1 MREDMAEDF
10 EDDDIEEEDDDNGN
24 GDDRGRE
31 RRRHSR
37 PRPRRALGRRP
48 RLCQFCADR
57 TKSIDYKQVDVL
69 RRMLTDNS
77 KLRNRRQTGV
87 CAKHQRMV
95 ARAVKRARHMALL
108 GYEGDVRR

>member
-1 MREDMAEDF
+1 MADDF
-10 EDDDIEEEDDDNGN
+10 DDDEIEEEDDDNGH
-24 GDDRGRE
+24 GGGRGRS
-31 RRRHSR
+31 RSSR
-37 PRPRRALGRRP
+37 PQPRRALGRRP

-57 TKSIDYKQVDVL
+57 TKRIDYKQVDVL
-69 RRMLTDNS
+69 RRMLTDNA

-95 ARAVKRARHMALL
+95 AQAVKRARHMALL